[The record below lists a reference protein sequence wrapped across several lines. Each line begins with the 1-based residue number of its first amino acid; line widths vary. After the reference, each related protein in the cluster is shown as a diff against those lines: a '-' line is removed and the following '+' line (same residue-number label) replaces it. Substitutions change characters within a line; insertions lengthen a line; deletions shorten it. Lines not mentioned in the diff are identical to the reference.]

1 MKKNKEYFIKL
12 GKRIR
17 QLRLAKKLTQADLA
31 AKIGKD
37 YQSIQR
43 VERGDINPSIFY
55 LQEIANGLE
64 VDISE
69 LFEWIGDLKNGGVK
83 D

>member
-1 MKKNKEYFIKL
+1 MKHEKDYLVKL
-12 GKRIR
+12 GNRIR
-17 QLRLAKKLTQADLA
+17 ELRTAKNMTQADLA

-43 VERGDINPSIFY
+43 VERGVVNPTIKY
-55 LQEIANGLE
+55 LREIADGL
-64 VDISE
+64 DITAEE
-69 LFEWIGDLKNGGVK
+69 LLHDLEN